1 MRLESG
7 LNRSDVRV
15 MQQKRGSDRLEP
27 TPPIVRDRALEQAIT
42 DDLIQLA
49 YQPQIDPCTGRVMG
63 AEALARWSG
72 ADSPEQLFARAA
84 AVGLIERLSRY
95 VQRKALHAVGQWHG
109 PLKQLRLSL
118 NMAPEDLARK
128 GYDDWLVQ
136 ELREAKVDPK
146 RLTLEIT
153 ESSLVIDRDIV
164 STRLARLRALGI
176 EIAVDD
182 FGTGYANLAYL
193 TSLPLDTLKIDR
205 GLIAEIVGG
214 SRDRIVVKA
223 MIGMARELGLKVVVE
238 GVETAAQLAL
248 VADWGCDLYQ
258 GFLVAGALDEV
269 ELSRFVTASH
279 AAEAAYA
286 A

>member
-1 MRLESG
+1 MSI
-7 LNRSDVRV
+7 V
-15 MQQKRGSDRLEP
+15 QYKRGSDRLTVP
-27 TPPIVRDRALEQAIT
+27 APVVRDRALEQA
-42 DDLIQLA
+42 LA
-49 YQPQIDPCTGRVMG
+49 GDAISIAFQPQVDPRSGRVEG
-63 AEALARWSG
+63 AEALARW
-72 ADSPEQLFARAA
+72 APAETPENLFARAS
-84 AVGLIERLSRY
+84 AVGLTERLSRHI
-95 VQRKALHAVGQWHG
+95 QRKALQVVGRWRG
-109 PLKQLRLSL
+109 PLKDLRLSL
-118 NMAPEDLARK
+118 NLAPEDLARK
-128 GYDDWLVQ
+128 GYDDWLVE
-136 ELREAKVDPK
+136 ELAAARVDPK

-153 ESSLVIDRDIV
+153 ESSLVIDREIV

-238 GVETAAQLAL
+238 GIETAAQLAL

-258 GFLVAGALDEV
+258 GFLVAGALNEA
-269 ELSRFVTASH
+269 ELQRFVVASH
-279 AAEAAYA
+279 AAEAA
-286 A
+286 

>member
-1 MRLESG
+1 MGKGVPMSINVSEMR
-7 LNRSDVRV
+7 
-15 MQQKRGSDRLEP
+15 QKRGSDRL
-27 TPPIVRDRALEQAIT
+27 TPPPPTVRDRALEQALAG
-42 DDLIQLA
+42 DLIHIA
-49 YQPQIDPCTGRVMG
+49 FQPQIDPRTGRVEG
-63 AEALARWSG
+63 AEALARWAG
-72 ADSPEQLFARAA
+72 ATSPEQIFARAA
-84 AVGLIERLSRY
+84 AVGLTERLSRH
-95 VQRKALHAVGQWHG
+95 VQRKALQAVGQWRG
-109 PLKQLRLSL
+109 PLKALRLSL
-118 NMAPEDLARK
+118 NLAPEDLARK
-128 GYDDWLVQ
+128 GYDDWLLQ
-136 ELREAKVDPK
+136 ELAGAGVDPR

-238 GVETAAQLAL
+238 GIETAAQLAL
-248 VADWGCDLYQ
+248 VAGWGCDLYQ
-258 GFLVAGALDEV
+258 GFLGAGALDQG
-269 ELSRFVTASH
+269 ELRRFVSASH
-279 AAEAAYA
+279 SAEAA
-286 A
+286 

>member
-1 MRLESG
+1 
-7 LNRSDVRV
+7 
-15 MQQKRGSDRLEP
+15 MQQKRGSDRLVPKPP
-27 TPPIVRDRALEQAIT
+27 TVRDGALEQALV
-42 DDLIQLA
+42 DDMIQLA
-49 YQPQIDPCTGRVMG
+49 FQPQIDPRSGRVRG
-63 AEALARWSG
+63 AEALARWNG

-84 AVGLIERLSRY
+84 AVGLTERVSRH
-95 VQRKALHAVGQWHG
+95 VQRKALQAAGRWRG
-109 PLKQLRLSL
+109 PLNGLRLSL
-118 NMAPEDLARK
+118 NLVPEDLARK
-128 GYDDWLVQ
+128 GYDDWLLQ
-136 ELREAKVDPK
+136 ELSDAKVDPK

-153 ESSLVIDRDIV
+153 ESSLVIDRAIV
-164 STRLARLRALGI
+164 STRLSRLRELGI

-248 VADWGCDLYQ
+248 VANWGCDLYQ

-269 ELSRFVTASH
+269 ELGRFVAASH
-279 AAEAAYA
+279 AAAAA
-286 A
+286 

>member
-1 MRLESG
+1 
-7 LNRSDVRV
+7 
-15 MQQKRGSDRLEP
+15 MQHKRGSDRLKAP
-27 TPPIVRDRALEQAIT
+27 TPLVRDRALEKALADDAIN
-42 DDLIQLA
+42 IA
-49 YQPQIDPCTGRVMG
+49 FQPQIDPCSGRVLG
-63 AEALARWSG
+63 AEALARWTG

-84 AVGLIERLSRY
+84 AVGLTERLSRH
-95 VQRKALHAVGQWHG
+95 VQRKALQAVGRWRG
-109 PLKQLRLSL
+109 PLKDLRLSL
-118 NMAPEDLARK
+118 NLAPEDLARE
-128 GYDDWLVQ
+128 GYDGWLVR
-136 ELREAKVDPK
+136 ELAAARVDPK

-153 ESSLVIDRDIV
+153 ESSLVIDRAIV
-164 STRLARLRALGI
+164 ATRLARLRALGI

-238 GVETAAQLAL
+238 GIETAGQLAL
-248 VADWGCDLYQ
+248 VAGWGCDLYQ

-269 ELSRFVTASH
+269 ELRRFVAASH
-279 AAEAAYA
+279 GAEAA
-286 A
+286 

>member
-1 MRLESG
+1 MI
-7 LNRSDVRV
+7 
-15 MQQKRGSDRLEP
+15 QQKRGSDRLMP
-27 TPPIVRDRALEQAIT
+27 TPPIVRDRALEQALT
-42 DDLIQLA
+42 DDMIQIA
-49 YQPQIDPCTGRVMG
+49 FQPQINPRSGQVKG
-63 AEALARWSG
+63 AEALARWNG
-72 ADSPEQLFARAA
+72 AESPEQLFARAA
-84 AVGLIERLSRY
+84 AVGLTERLSRHI
-95 VQRKALHAVGQWHG
+95 QRKTLQAVGQWRG
-109 PLKQLRLSL
+109 PLKQLQLSL
-118 NMAPEDLARK
+118 NLAPEDLARK

-153 ESSLVIDRDIV
+153 ESSLIIDRGIV
-164 STRLARLRALGI
+164 STRLSRLRALGI

-269 ELSRFVTASH
+269 ELQRFVAASH
-279 AAEAAYA
+279 AAEAA
-286 A
+286 

>member
-1 MRLESG
+1 MRLMSG

-15 MQQKRGSDRLEP
+15 MQQKRGSDRL
-27 TPPIVRDRALEQAIT
+27 TQTLPIVRDRALEQALT
-42 DDLIQLA
+42 DDMIQLA
-49 YQPQIDPCTGRVMG
+49 FQPQINPRSGRVKG
-63 AEALARWSG
+63 AEALARWNG

-84 AVGLIERLSRY
+84 AVGLTERLSRHI
-95 VQRKALHAVGQWHG
+95 QRKALQAVGQWRG

-118 NMAPEDLARK
+118 NLAPEDLARK
-128 GYDDWLVQ
+128 GYDDWLVE
-136 ELREAKVDPK
+136 ELHEAKVDPK

-153 ESSLVIDRDIV
+153 ESSLVIDREIV
-164 STRLARLRALGI
+164 STRLSRLRALGI

-269 ELSRFVTASH
+269 ELNRFVSASH
-279 AAEAAYA
+279 AAEAA
-286 A
+286 

>member
-1 MRLESG
+1 MSA
-7 LNRSDVRV
+7 
-15 MQQKRGSDRLEP
+15 MQQNRGSDRLKAP
-27 TPPIVRDRALEQAIT
+27 PPIVRDRALEQA
-42 DDLIQLA
+42 LA
-49 YQPQIDPCTGRVMG
+49 SDSIMIAFQPQIDPLSGLVEG
-63 AEALARWSG
+63 AEALARW
-72 ADSPEQLFARAA
+72 ALAETPEILFARAA
-84 AVGLIERLSRY
+84 AVGLTERLSRHI
-95 VQRKALHAVGQWHG
+95 QRKALQAVGKWRG
-109 PLKQLRLSL
+109 PLKGLRLSL
-118 NMAPEDLARK
+118 NLAPEDLVRK

-136 ELREAKVDPK
+136 QLAEAGVDPK

-153 ESSLVIDRDIV
+153 ENSLVIDRAIV
-164 STRLARLRALGI
+164 STRLSRLRALGI

-258 GFLVAGALDEV
+258 GFLVAGALDEP
-269 ELSRFVTASH
+269 ELRRFVAASH
-279 AAEAAYA
+279 AAEAA
-286 A
+286 

>member
-1 MRLESG
+1 M
-7 LNRSDVRV
+7 
-15 MQQKRGSDRLEP
+15 MQDKRGSDRLTPSP
-27 TPPIVRDRALEQAIT
+27 TIVRDWALEQALA
-42 DDLIQLA
+42 DDLVQLA
-49 YQPQIDPCTGRVMG
+49 FQPQIDPRSGRVDG

-72 ADSPEQLFARAA
+72 AESPEHLFARAA
-84 AVGLIERLSRY
+84 AVGLTERLSRHI
-95 VQRKALHAVGQWHG
+95 QRKALLAVGQWRG

-118 NMAPEDLARK
+118 NLAPEDLARE

-136 ELREAKVDPK
+136 ELREAKVDPQ

-164 STRLARLRALGI
+164 STRLSRLRALGI

-223 MIGMARELGLKVVVE
+223 MISMARELGLKVVVE

-248 VADWGCDLYQ
+248 VAGWGCDLYQ
-258 GFLVAGALDEV
+258 GFLVAGALNEV

-279 AAEAAYA
+279 AAEAA
-286 A
+286 

>member
-1 MRLESG
+1 MGKGIPMSINVSEMR
-7 LNRSDVRV
+7 
-15 MQQKRGSDRLEP
+15 QKRGSDRL
-27 TPPIVRDRALEQAIT
+27 TPPPPTVRDRALEQALAG
-42 DDLIQLA
+42 DLIQIA
-49 YQPQIDPCTGRVMG
+49 FQPQIDPHTGRVEG
-63 AEALARWSG
+63 AEALARWTG
-72 ADSPEQLFARAA
+72 ATSPEQIFARAA
-84 AVGLIERLSRY
+84 TVGLTERLSRH
-95 VQRKALHAVGQWHG
+95 VQRKALQAVGQWRG
-109 PLKQLRLSL
+109 PLKALRLSL
-118 NMAPEDLARK
+118 NLAPEDLARK
-128 GYDDWLVQ
+128 GYDDWLLQ
-136 ELREAKVDPK
+136 ELAGAGLDPR

-238 GVETAAQLAL
+238 GIETAAQLAL
-248 VADWGCDLYQ
+248 VAGWGCDLYQ
-258 GFLVAGALDEV
+258 GFLGAGALDHG
-269 ELSRFVTASH
+269 ELRRFVSASH
-279 AAEAAYA
+279 SAEAA
-286 A
+286 